1 LCSIA
6 NTSVSDTHSC
16 EGYKFIANGEE
27 VHSWLAPFQIE
38 PTDSNSGLSS
48 VKLADFDASRW
59 SILVSIDSVCELE
72 RFRRFMIM
80 STCQSYIPLEF
91 DQDETVYPER
101 SSETGT
107 MYVEAED
114 KETVGQTREIR
125 FTRVSNVLG
134 IIYNSKSGRTQL
146 KWRNL
151 KGRLGRLSGE
161 ASPNTLVNLFASQ
174 ALPESYA
181 INERE
186 QEQKPSQQEK
196 SLNEAFADT

>member
-1 LCSIA
+1 M
-6 NTSVSDTHSC
+6 
-16 EGYKFIANGEE
+16 
-27 VHSWLAPFQIE
+27 
-38 PTDSNSGLSS
+38 
-48 VKLADFDASRW
+48 VK
-59 SILVSIDSVCELE
+59 IDSVCELD

-80 STCQSYIPLEF
+80 STCQSYIPLDL

-101 SSETGT
+101 SSDKGT

-114 KETVGQTREIR
+114 KETMQQIREIR

-146 KWRNL
+146 KWRHL
-151 KGRLGRLSGE
+151 KGRIGRLSGE

-181 INERE
+181 IADRE
-186 QEQKPSQQEK
+186 SKSESQDEHEPSGTIH
-196 SLNEAFADT
+196 EAFADT

>member
-1 LCSIA
+1 M
-6 NTSVSDTHSC
+6 
-16 EGYKFIANGEE
+16 
-27 VHSWLAPFQIE
+27 
-38 PTDSNSGLSS
+38 
-48 VKLADFDASRW
+48 
-59 SILVSIDSVCELE
+59 LVSIDSVCDLE

-80 STCQSYIPLEF
+80 STCQSYIPLEL

-101 SSETGT
+101 SAETGT

-114 KETVGQTREIR
+114 KETVSQIREIR

-146 KWRNL
+146 KWRHL
-151 KGRLGRLSGE
+151 QGRVGRLSGE

-186 QEQKPSQQEK
+186 REPEQEPVEQNK